1 MSANGADAL
10 AGRTLLLISAFDPH
24 AVGNGSSLRAR
35 RWCDALA
42 GAAAPSGQ
50 FDAVVVPVVH
60 TSPASHYRRLRLPGD
75 DEIDARAALLAQ
87 QRWRDWMVRTSP
99 LPPAAASAPPWMGRE
114 LLGSLE
120 HRPDA
125 VVAFKMAVAPLAAD
139 LAAECGAALIVDV
152 DDDEPSLAREVGS
165 PHADALERLLRG
177 VSELADV
184 MTFAAPTE
192 AAAVAARVTDG
203 SAVAVVPNVVDVPP
217 QPPAGEAGR
226 VAYIANFDYPPNRI
240 AATWLLAEVM
250 PHVRGAA
257 RLDLVGPFGD
267 LLRADAP
274 GLVPDVAPYLTAAS
288 VVVCPLL
295 HGAGT
300 SIKVLEAMAHGRP
313 VVTTSIGIRG
323 LDVVPD
329 EHVVVADGAAAF
341 GDAVSSLLADRD
353 EAAAMGLRARELVGR
368 RYSSAIGADA
378 MVAAAAAA
386 LTRR

>member
-10 AGRTLLLISAFDPH
+10 AGRTLLLISAFDPL
-24 AVGNGSSLRAR
+24 AVGNGSSLRAQ
-35 RWCDALA
+35 RWCDTLA
-42 GAAAPSGQ
+42 ASVAPSGH
-50 FDAVVVPVVH
+50 FDAVVVPVVYTPP
-60 TSPASHYRRLRLPGD
+60 TSPYRRLELPGD

-87 QRWRDWMVRTSP
+87 PRWRDWMVRASP

-114 LLGSLE
+114 LLGSLG

-125 VVAFKMAVAPLAAD
+125 VVAFKMALAPMAAD
-139 LAAECGAALIVDV
+139 LAAECGAALLVDV
-152 DDDEPSLAREVGS
+152 DDDEPSLALDVGS

-184 MTFAAPTE
+184 MTLAAPTE
-192 AAAVAARVTDG
+192 AAAVASRVAGRGD
-203 SAVAVVPNVVDVPP
+203 VAVVPNVVDLPPVPP
-217 QPPAGEAGR
+217 PGEAGR
-226 VAYIANFDYPPNRI
+226 VVYIANFDYQPNRV
-240 AATWLLAEVM
+240 AARWLLDDVM
-250 PHVRGAA
+250 PHVRGDV

-267 LLRADAP
+267 LLQPGAP

-300 SIKVLEAMAHGRP
+300 SIKVLEAMAYGRP

-329 EHVVVADGAAAF
+329 EHVLVADDAPAF
-341 GDAVSSLLADRD
+341 GAAVSSLLADRD
-353 EAAAMGLRARELVGR
+353 AATAMGMRARDLVAR
-368 RYSSAIGADA
+368 RYSSAVGADA
-378 MVAAAAAA
+378 MVSAVAAA
-386 LTRR
+386 LGRR